1 MFLYLYIA
9 NNSKNL
15 VLLRKIFE
23 KFNLLQGYYLC
34 KCKRINLIM
43 AAVSQK
49 DIVKIIKASTSNIGV
64 IVDSLAKNISKV
76 TGTENA
82 KALESKVEEFEKVCG
97 ILNTYIKSMNAVLAS
112 IPKLQ
117 FPVAK
122 MKAITAGLNA
132 VTGVIEAF
140 VDAMNNGKLSA
151 INEQTVEQTNKVVKV
166 FQSIATIFGAIT
178 SIIGKALLV
187 LALGLVVKLAI
198 YAVVAIA
205 SSIERFK
212 KVNISKKAVQNI
224 QALKDAIDAIYSI
237 MKTMIKLIPLSVISV
252 IGAVAIILF
261 VLQLIAVVFIVNLLI
276 KVTKPIT
283 NSAAKGISQLK
294 GVFKALLGVSGA
306 IIFFALVAPIAAI
319 AMVLII
325 LPFLVIVIGFFVILA
340 IVTFLSGKLSSF
352 ARNRVILITINI
364 LAIAAMFIIMCLAI
378 FLAYLAGEII
388 QKAGVLEKVLAGF
401 IAIGLMFAAIITI
414 GKWVSKSAKHLI
426 GVRRALPSLLQIL
439 VLMGLVCIAIIII
452 GGLGYLIA
460 EYDLGTYAALGL
472 GAIVV
477 VLGVM
482 TGVAAALGKV
492 SKIIAQSS
500 KAILPL
506 IQLLGLMA
514 LVAIAIIAFAF
525 LGIFIEANLS
535 SIVTGL
541 VAIIIVI
548 AILTVIGIALNFA
561 AQILAATSAAVVP
574 LLIVLGLMVGVAV
587 AIIAFAL
594 TGMFLAEHLDATILG
609 FVAIIAVT
617 VIVIVLSLLV
627 VAAAG
632 PATMGAAAMAPLL
645 IVLGLFVA
653 AAVAIIVFALT
664 GMLLEENLGYA
675 VGGLMAIIVV
685 SLIIIVLGAI
695 LAVLAPILAFVTMA
709 AIPLLVVLGL
719 FVAAAL
725 AIVVFALTAMFLEKN
740 LGYAIAGFVAIIVV
754 SALMIAVGLALAVL
768 APILATIT
776 VVMTPLLIVLGLFVA
791 AALAIVLFAIMGEFL
806 MANLTFALVGFA
818 AIAAVVIAMIAL
830 GVLLG
835 VAIGP
840 LVLATVGGVFLLAA
854 MALLLAVE
862 ALLVIFAETD
872 LSPMVD
878 VILGNLGWLSV
889 IVLATVVLGAV
900 FLAGIV
906 ACALIIAGAP
916 LFIIAIGL
924 LIAVEAILI
933 EFASFELELGKI
945 TGNLLVIS
953 AVGAELLLMSVAMI
967 AIAAGCLILTAL
979 IAPLLAAIAEVTLA
993 AQSVETLG
1001 KLEIK
1006 EKQVTKNINSISV
1019 FWDAFKELMGKFSIK
1034 DLLTFD
1040 NAEDLTRMMKR
1051 VANSVKSIAESIS
1064 EISKIQIESGAA
1076 ISVVNNVFEV
1086 VVELAK
1092 KLKELLN
1099 GELADSPLF
1108 EVPEKGFWAFF
1119 KKNKKP
1125 TAKDKL
1131 NNVTK
1136 ILITIKNIGDSLLE
1150 IEKYNFTE
1158 ENKKVMTD
1166 TLDTIFS
1173 VIETLATKIE
1183 NILEN
1188 TNVFNDKIVQKST
1201 WWGGKKEVKEE
1212 NPNIEKLDNVSKI
1225 CEVLNAITS
1234 SLNNI
1239 QHFELDK
1246 DKITD
1251 RVTVIFDFIQ
1261 TLGEKI
1267 QACLSNTT
1275 MFDNQI
1281 IETSTWWG
1289 GTETEEKRPLV
1300 LDRIDAVTQITS
1312 CLEKMVNSL
1321 NGIQKLNVNES
1332 LITNKLDSV
1341 FGFILTIGNHI
1352 KANMDNF
1359 HLFDDKVEWEWI
1371 DESSW
1376 FKEGGHWEKKVTE
1389 NQLAKNIAGYE
1400 QVLSTVI
1407 KMVESFEGL
1416 SKLEITPD
1424 IRSKVEGNLNEM
1436 FTFGM
1441 NVVNAIDSFLAIETK
1456 EAKGGF
1462 GNFLKVQ
1469 EVTEAGKKSV
1479 GYIIKEHGKEYNE
1492 SLESLSKLIDTIKT
1506 VLESIKKIDEIKF
1519 TEKVKKSI
1527 VDKINLLFTS
1537 VEEIMTKINEGF
1549 AKLNGSTGVNIANSA
1564 VLDNVTASID
1574 QLVEVANRFNDI
1586 DLDKFKKSKPQIIN
1600 FLRDLSKIHIKAD
1613 NGIESAVKTVKDIDE
1628 ILRKDGTTMFDK
1640 SPLDVKIEFLKNLN
1654 DRVNAI
1660 NLTKFNNVKK
1670 AIVTALTELSKINI
1684 NPANGVVRTT
1694 LSIYSLL
1701 NLLNNG
1707 KILKTPITSVRLS
1720 YLERLTKVIKSM
1732 AAVTPEE
1739 ISRSKQLLADQMA
1752 YLNKIN
1758 STDITKLKTTAKMLE
1773 SMAKLSASI
1782 RGNFQGL
1789 ASSLNED
1796 IMPLL
1801 EKLKELLNELP
1812 DKINSGL
1819 SNNASQISGAIE
1831 DSSNKQLAAAGV
1843 STTSKEDLR
1852 SSVMKELNLTGN
1864 YEELSTEDKKKVD
1877 DKAKA
1882 QEAAQT
1888 QRVATQTAKS
1898 NHDVQKAIN
1907 LIVDAVY
1914 GIGGFEKGGKQGVAV
1929 VNVK

>member
-140 VDAMNNGKLSA
+140 VDAMNNSKLSA

-166 FQSIATIFGAIT
+166 FQSIATIFDAIT

-224 QALKDAIDAIYSI
+224 QALKGAIDAIYSI

-252 IGAVAIILF
+252 IGAVATILF
-261 VLQLIAVVFIVNLLI
+261 VLQLIAVVFIVNLLV
-276 KVTKPIT
+276 KVTRPIT
-283 NSAAKGISQLK
+283 NSAAKGINQLK

-378 FLAYLAGEII
+378 FLAYRAGEII

-426 GVRRALPSLLQIL
+426 GVRRALPALLQIL
-439 VLMGLVCIAIIII
+439 VLMGLVCTAIIII

-472 GAIVV
+472 GTIVV

-482 TGVAAALGKV
+482 TGVAAALVKV

-500 KAILPL
+500 KAIFPL

-561 AQILAATSAAVVP
+561 AQILAATPAAVVP

-587 AIIAFAL
+587 AIIA
-594 TGMFLAEHLDATILG
+594 
-609 FVAIIAVT
+609 
-617 VIVIVLSLLV
+617 
-627 VAAAG
+627 
-632 PATMGAAAMAPLL
+632 
-645 IVLGLFVA
+645 
-653 AAVAIIVFALT
+653 FALT

-695 LAVLAPILAFVTMA
+695 L
-709 AIPLLVVLGL
+709 
-719 FVAAAL
+719 
-725 AIVVFALTAMFLEKN
+725 
-740 LGYAIAGFVAIIVV
+740 
-754 SALMIAVGLALAVL
+754 SVL

-791 AALAIVLFAIMGEFL
+791 AALAIVVFAIMGEFL

-818 AIAAVVIAMIAL
+818 AITAVVIAMIAL

-835 VAIGP
+835 IAIIP
-840 LVLATVGGVFLLAA
+840 LTLATAGGILLLAT

-862 ALLVIFAETD
+862 ALLVVFAETD

-953 AVGAELLLMSVAMI
+953 VVGAELLLMSVAMI
-967 AIAAGCLILTAL
+967 PIAAGCLILTAL

-993 AQSVETLG
+993 AQAIETLG

-1019 FWDAFKELMGKFSIK
+1019 FWNAFKELMGKFSIK

-1099 GELADSPLF
+1099 GELADSSLF

-1136 ILITIKNIGDSLLE
+1136 ILTTIKNIGASLLE

-1158 ENKKVMTD
+1158 ENKKVMTN

-1239 QHFELDK
+1239 QHFQLDK

-1371 DESSW
+1371 DESTW
-1376 FKEGGHWEKKVTE
+1376 FTNGGHWEKKVTE
-1389 NQLAKNIAGYE
+1389 SQLAKNIAGYE

-1469 EVTEAGKKSV
+1469 ELTEAGKKSV

-1564 VLDNVTASID
+1564 VLDTVTASID

-1628 ILRKDGTTMFDK
+1628 ILRKDGTTMFGK
-1640 SPLDVKIEFLKNLN
+1640 SPLDVKIDIMKRLN
-1654 DRVNAI
+1654 EEINAV

-1670 AIVTALTELSKINI
+1670 AIVTALTELSKIKI

-1707 KILKTPITSVRLS
+1707 KILKTSITSVRLS

-1877 DKAKA
+1877 DNAKV

-1898 NHDVQKAIN
+1898 NHDIQKAIN